1 MSSPVPPVDQEAR
14 VPLSAYSDLS
24 QLVRL
29 DLLDPELTD
38 VQVQDSIRWA
48 IDLGLSA
55 LCVRPTDVE
64 FAAKQLEGTGVMV
77 ASAAGFPHGSST
89 TAVKL
94 YETRDLL
101 RRGAR
106 DIELVINHGKLLGR
120 HFQFLEME
128 VLQVAQACHESG
140 AKLTLILESGG
151 LADDLKVIACKIAKR
166 AEADF
171 VKNRTGFG
179 AASLSAVDVPFFKRI
194 LKDVCG
200 LSIQQPSFDLDQALE
215 LYQAGADRLCCTQR
229 PVFLDEWK
237 LRLTQLSQAQ
247 TQPEALPGI

>member
-1 MSSPVPPVDQEAR
+1 MSSSLPPVDQEAR

-29 DLLDPELTD
+29 DLLDPELSD
-38 VQVQDSIRWA
+38 LQIQSGIRWA
-48 IDLGLSA
+48 IDLELGA
-55 LCVRPTDVE
+55 VCVRPTDVE

-140 AKLTLILESGG
+140 AKLTLILESDG

-179 AASLSAVDVPFFKRI
+179 AAAPVNVDIPFFKRI

-200 LSIQQPSFDLDQALE
+200 LSLQQPSFDLDSVLDF
-215 LYQAGADRLCCTQR
+215 YQAGADRLCCSQR
-229 PVFLDEWK
+229 PAFLDEWK
-237 LRLTQLSQAQ
+237 QRLTQLSQAQ
-247 TQPEALPGI
+247 NQPQALPGI